1 MADSKD
7 IEKVEFQFPDEKAD
21 AEAKVNDEE
30 IKAEGDGDIEIVDD
44 TPPAD
49 RGRKPS
55 DEPPR
60 EFSDDELAKYDES
73 VKNRIRHFTK
83 GYHDERRA
91 KEAALREREEALR
104 LAQTIVEENK
114 KLKGSLSVGQAA
126 LLEQAK
132 KVVTN
137 EVEEAKRKYKE
148 AYESGDSDRLVAA
161 QEDLTSAKIKLDRVN
176 NFKPAPLQEE
186 KKEVQIAQPKD
197 ETPPVDAK
205 AERWAGE
212 NSSWFGKDKEMT
224 SFAFGY
230 HAKLVDAG
238 IDPSSDEYYEKLNSR
253 MRKVFPEAFE
263 SEEPPEEEKPQPP
276 RQKPSNVVAP
286 ATRSTAP
293 KKISLTK
300 DQVNL
305 AKRLGLTPEQYAREV
320 AKLNRNA
327 R

>member
-1 MADSKD
+1 MDK
-7 IEKVEFQFPDEKAD
+7 EEFKFPDET
-21 AEAKVNDEE
+21 EVRVNEKEPDVQVE
-30 IKAEGDGDIEIVDD
+30 IE
-44 TPPAD
+44 
-49 RGRKPS
+49 S
-55 DEPPR
+55 DEPAP
-60 EFSDDELAKYDES
+60 EVVVAEEEKPKHSKLGEEPKPLADDEVEQYSDRVKKRIDHLYKGFKTAQSEAEKAKRD
-73 VKNRIRHFTK
+73 
-83 GYHDERRA
+83 A
-91 KEAALREREEALR
+91 EEAIR
-104 LAQTIVEENK
+104 VAQSVIEENK
-114 KLKGSLSVGQAA
+114 KLKGSLSQGQAA

-132 KVVTN
+132 KVVSN

-161 QEDLTSAKIKLDRVN
+161 QEELTTAKIKLDRVN

-186 KKEVQIAQPKD
+186 KKEVQIAQPKAED
-197 ETPPVDAK
+197 VPTDAK
-205 AERWAGE
+205 AERWASE

-230 HAKLVDAG
+230 HAKLLDSGVD
-238 IDPSSDEYYEKLNSR
+238 PTSDEYYEKLNSR

-263 SEEPPEEEKPQPP
+263 SEEPPEPEEEKPQVQ

-293 KKISLTK
+293 KKVVLSK

-320 AKLNRNA
+320 AKLQRNV

>member
-1 MADSKD
+1 MDK
-7 IEKVEFQFPDEKAD
+7 EEFKFPDET
-21 AEAKVNDEE
+21 EVKVNEKEPDVQVE
-30 IKAEGDGDIEIVDD
+30 IK
-44 TPPAD
+44 
-49 RGRKPS
+49 
-55 DEPPR
+55 
-60 EFSDDELAKYDES
+60 SDDDQVPEVEIAAEEKPKHSKLGEEPKPLDDDEVEQYS
-73 VKNRIRHFTK
+73 DRVKKRIDHLYK
-83 GYHDERRA
+83 GYKTAQTEAERA
-91 KEAALREREEALR
+91 KRDADEAIRV
-104 LAQTIVEENK
+104 AQAVIEENK
-114 KLKGSLSVGQAA
+114 KLKGSLSQGQAA

-161 QEDLTSAKIKLDRVN
+161 QEELTSAKIKLDRVN

-186 KKEVQIAQPKD
+186 KKEVQIAQPKAD
-197 ETPPVDAK
+197 TPPVDAK
-205 AERWAGE
+205 AESWARE

-230 HAKLVDAG
+230 HAKLVDSG

-263 SEEPPEEEKPQPP
+263 SEEPPEEEKAQPQ

-286 ATRSTAP
+286 ATRSTAA
-293 KKISLTK
+293 KKVVLTK

-320 AKLNRNA
+320 AKLNRNV

>member
-1 MADSKD
+1 MDK
-7 IEKVEFQFPDEKAD
+7 EEFKFPDETEVKVNEKEPDVQVEIESD
-21 AEAKVNDEE
+21 AEDQAPEVEIAAEEKPKHSKLGEEPKPLADEE
-30 IKAEGDGDIEIVDD
+30 VEQYS
-44 TPPAD
+44 D
-49 RGRKPS
+49 R
-55 DEPPR
+55 
-60 EFSDDELAKYDES
+60 
-73 VKNRIRHFTK
+73 VKKRIDHLYK
-83 GYHDERRA
+83 GYKTAQTEAEKA
-91 KEAALREREEALR
+91 KREAEEAIR
-104 LAQTIVEENK
+104 MAQAVIEENK
-114 KLKGSLSVGQAA
+114 KLKGSLSQGQAA

-132 KVVTN
+132 KVVSN

-161 QEDLTSAKIKLDRVN
+161 QEELTTAKIKLDRVN

-186 KKEVQIAQPKD
+186 KKEVQIAQPR
-197 ETPPVDAK
+197 EEPVQIDAK
-205 AERWAGE
+205 AENWAKE

-224 SFAFGY
+224 SFAYGY
-230 HAKLVDAG
+230 HAKLLDQG
-238 IDPSSDEYYEKLNSR
+238 IDPSSDEYYEKLNTR

-263 SEEPPEEEKPQPP
+263 AEEPPEQEERPQVQ

-286 ATRSTAP
+286 ATRSTAA
-293 KKISLTK
+293 KKVVLTK

>member
-1 MADSKD
+1 MDK
-7 IEKVEFQFPDEKAD
+7 EEFKFPDET
-21 AEAKVNDEE
+21 EVKVNEKEPDVQVE
-30 IKAEGDGDIEIVDD
+30 IQSDDDAAPEVEIVEEEKPKHSKLGEEPKPLAEDEVEQYSD
-44 TPPAD
+44 RVKKRIDHLYKGFKTAQSEAD
-49 RGRKPS
+49 KAK
-55 DEPPR
+55 R
-60 EFSDDELAKYDES
+60 EA
-73 VKNRIRHFTK
+73 
-83 GYHDERRA
+83 
-91 KEAALREREEALR
+91 EEAIR
-104 LAQTIVEENK
+104 VAQAVIEENK
-114 KLKGSLSVGQAA
+114 KLKGSLSQGQAA

-132 KVVTN
+132 KVVSN
-137 EVEEAKRKYKE
+137 EVEDAKRKYKE
-148 AYESGDSDRLVAA
+148 AYESGDSERLVAA
-161 QEDLTSAKIKLDRVN
+161 QEELTSAKIKLDRVN

-186 KKEVQIAQPKD
+186 KKEVQIAQPKVD
-197 ETPPVDAK
+197 APPVDAK
-205 AERWAGE
+205 AENWAKE

-230 HAKLVDAG
+230 HAKLVDEG
-238 IDPSSDEYYEKLNSR
+238 IDPSSNEYYEKLNSR

-263 SEEPPEEEKPQPP
+263 AEEPPEAQPQ
-276 RQKPSNVVAP
+276 RTKPSNVVAP